1 MKRKEISTE
10 ELFPNKTKKSKRQIE
25 ILIDQNITRTKSG
38 RSIIS
43 KIEENFNSNCT
54 IQTNEITN
62 SILFKLNGQFI
73 KKIIYLELESEKF
86 IIGQNSKFNYFKSL
100 TEKNPDFDFIL
111 ILEKFKVSHQKI
123 RSDIQRKLVENK
135 PVTNPV
141 NVNET
146 QKILA
151 KLQIELNLNIRE
163 TQSEMETS
171 DFIIFMVMNLTEENE
186 KESNILDFKKSNS
199 TKNPLE
205 AYKAQL
211 TEIQLSEVQVEAI
224 VKKYPTLRKLTDVY
238 YDDKMPENEK
248 KNLLKDVECVYL
260 IGQNRTE
267 ETRKKLG
274 KAASEKVYNFYKE

>member
-1 MKRKEISTE
+1 MKRKEIPSE
-10 ELFPNKTKKSKRQIE
+10 ENSQNNTKKSKKQIE

-38 RSIIS
+38 KSTIA
-43 KIEENFNSNCT
+43 KIQENFGSSCT
-54 IQTNEITN
+54 IQTNEIIN
-62 SILFKLNGQFI
+62 SILFKLNDQFI

-86 IIGQNSKFNYFKSL
+86 INGQNSKFNYFKSL
-100 TEKNPDFDFIL
+100 TEKNPEFDFLL
-111 ILEKFKVSHQKI
+111 ILEKFKHFHQKI
-123 RSDIQRKLVENK
+123 RSDIQTKLVQNK
-135 PVTNPV
+135 PVHNPV

-151 KLQIELNLNIRE
+151 KLQIELNINIRE
-163 TQSEMETS
+163 TNNEMETS
-171 DFIIFMVMNLTEENE
+171 DFIIFMIMNLTEENE

-199 TKNPLE
+199 TKNPFE

-224 VKKYPTLRKLTDVY
+224 VKKYPTLKKLTDVY
-238 YDDKMPENEK
+238 YDDKKSENEK
-248 KNLLKDVECVYL
+248 KNLLKDIECVYL
-260 IGQNRTE
+260 VGQNRTE

>member
-151 KLQIELNLNIRE
+151 KLQIGLNLNIRE